1 MGCIERLVRVWHN
14 TAGEMVDQQRVAE
27 RPVGLRQRI
36 SLRAMG
42 MLKSAKLDTSVTIVT
57 PENIEFSY
65 RLAGPFRRLGAFL
78 VDLLIKVVF
87 LIVLSIFAG
96 FAGLFSAI
104 GAGLT
109 SFILLVTSFLLDWF
123 YGMIWET
130 MWSGQT
136 PGKRVFSLR
145 VISCDGRPINGV
157 QAAIRNLL
165 RVADLGVPASIQIF
179 SPEAPPGYIFPT
191 FTVGLIAM
199 AITKRF
205 QRIGDL
211 AADTMV
217 IVEERSWQPVL
228 FKIDDARAAA
238 LAEFIPADFVV
249 PLSMAK
255 ALSLYVAKRSKLP
268 LMRRQELA
276 KHLADPLIAK
286 FGFMSDTSPDLMLCA
301 LYLHAFYSS
310 SQHSSGP
317 RHSLS
322 PFKKTVSQ
330 VDSSQA
336 VLAAVETSPSQSS
349 KGIWDILDQP
359 RTTDPN
365 DQTRVE
371 RYL

>member
-1 MGCIERLVRVWHN
+1 LERVWHN
-14 TAGEMVDQQRVAE
+14 VSGEIVDQRRGAE

-36 SLRAMG
+36 SLRATG

-78 VDLLIKVVF
+78 VDLLIKLVF
-87 LIVLSIFAG
+87 LIVLSV
-96 FAGLFSAI
+96 FAGLAGLFATI
-104 GAGLT
+104 GEGLT
-109 SFILLVTSFLLDWF
+109 SFILLVTSFLMDWF
-123 YGMIWET
+123 YGMLWET

-136 PGKRVFSLR
+136 PGKKVFSLR

-179 SPEAPPGYIFPT
+179 SPDAPPGYIFPT
-191 FTVGLIAM
+191 FTVGFISM
-199 AITKRF
+199 ALTKRF

-217 IVEERSWQPVL
+217 IVEERAWQPVL
-228 FKIDDARAAA
+228 FKIDDARAEA

-268 LMRRQELA
+268 LLRRQELA
-276 KHLADPLIAK
+276 KHLAEPLIAK

-310 SQHSSGP
+310 SQQRTGP

-322 PFKKTVSQ
+322 PFKKSVSQ
-330 VDSSQA
+330 GDSSQT
-336 VLAAVETSPSQSS
+336 VLAAVETIPSPSS
-349 KGIWDILDQP
+349 KGMWDILDQP
-359 RTTDPN
+359 RTSDPAGHS
-365 DQTRVE
+365 QAE
-371 RYL
+371 RIL